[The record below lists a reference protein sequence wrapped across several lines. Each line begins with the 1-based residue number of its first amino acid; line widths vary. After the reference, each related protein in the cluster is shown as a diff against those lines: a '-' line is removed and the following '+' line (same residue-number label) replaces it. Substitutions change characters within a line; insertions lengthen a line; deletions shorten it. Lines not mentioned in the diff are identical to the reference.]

1 MLANPR
7 TAAGSWKSI
16 SMPPL
21 SFFHK
26 TPAVIESDF
35 SGVIAGGTL
44 DGTGYIIGQEV
55 FGVSP
60 FEGPHGVYALL
71 SSIC

>member
-1 MLANPR
+1 MANPR